1 MKHSKMNVDTSA
13 KGKAKRTVDGCVFD
27 SELEA
32 RYFKEVVKAGWA
44 NGDIGDTQFHPKY
57 ILQEGFEKH
66 GKKYR
71 PVFYE
76 ADFEYKTKDGDIE
89 IIDVK
94 GMATEAAKIKRKW
107 FDRKYKDR
115 ILQWISYSKTDGGW
129 IAYDELI
136 KARAGRKKGNK
147 RGDVMK

>member
-32 RYFKEVVKAGWA
+32 RYFKEVIKVGWA
-44 NGDIGDTQFHPKY
+44 KGNMDDIAFHPKY
-57 ILQEGFEKH
+57 ILQEGFEKQ
-66 GKKYR
+66 GKKHR
-71 PVFYE
+71 PIFYE

-115 ILQWISYSKTDGGW
+115 ILQWISYSKQDGGW
-129 IAYDELI
+129 IDYDELV
-136 KARAGRKKGNK
+136 KVRAGRKKENK
-147 RGDVMK
+147 GLEEMK